1 MTLGER
7 GTDAARF
14 LEDGEMFEALGL
26 ILAGVVVLLTGET
39 ANGVLVLAFGVAA
52 ECVIHRVV

>member
-7 GTDAARF
+7 GTDAAPF
-14 LEDGEMFEALGL
+14 SEDGEMFETLGL
-26 ILAGVVVLLTGET
+26 IVAGAVVLLTGET

-52 ECVIHRVV
+52 ECVIHRAV

>member
-1 MTLGER
+1 VS
-7 GTDAARF
+7 AARTPRLS